1 MNASES
7 ASVRRAIIQH
17 LETDRQLGVRS
28 VPILLPGASR
38 VSRAS
43 TEDRAV
49 RLAALNEGFVRDC
62 RKCAL
67 CETRT
72 QTVFGSGNAAARVV
86 FVGEAPG
93 ADEDR
98 QGVPFVGRAG
108 QLLTKMI
115 GAMGL
120 DRKGVFICNV
130 LKCRPPDNRTPA
142 ADEVAACS
150 PYLLEQIS
158 IIEPEVI
165 VALGSPAVKTLLSTT
180 ESISRLRGKFH
191 DFYPSGTPTVGP
203 VIPLMPT
210 FHPAYLLRSPD
221 EKGKAWSDLQMVM
234 KLLGLPPRTS

>member
-1 MNASES
+1 MNASNS
-7 ASVRRAIIQH
+7 AGVRRAIIQQ
-17 LETDRQLGVRS
+17 LETDRHLGVRS
-28 VPILLPGASR
+28 VPIPPPDAIRASR
-38 VSRAS
+38 AVR
-43 TEDRAV
+43 EDRAH
-49 RLAALNEGFVRDC
+49 RLAALNEGSVKDC

-72 QTVFGSGNAAARVV
+72 QTVFGSGSPAARVV

-93 ADEDR
+93 AEEDR

-108 QLLTKMI
+108 QLLTRMI
-115 GAMGL
+115 DAMGL
-120 DRKGVFICNV
+120 DRERVFICNV
-130 LKCRPPDNRTPA
+130 RKCRPPDNRTPA

-165 VALGSPAVKTLLSTT
+165 VALGSPAVKTLLCTT

-191 DFYPSGTPTVGP
+191 DFYPSGTPMVGP

-210 FHPAYLLRSPD
+210 FHPAYLLRSPG

-234 KLLGLPPRTS
+234 KRLGLPPRTG